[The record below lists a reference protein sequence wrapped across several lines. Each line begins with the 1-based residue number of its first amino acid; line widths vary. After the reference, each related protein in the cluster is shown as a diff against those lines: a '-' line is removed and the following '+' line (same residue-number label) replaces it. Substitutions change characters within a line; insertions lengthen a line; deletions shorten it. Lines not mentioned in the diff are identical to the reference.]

1 MFDLLKHTQNCPNP
15 LIQVV
20 SSLRKLSKAVLARE
34 KQGNLQ
40 PTLNKRGGIKTV
52 MSFKRSKI
60 EEFLK
65 KVFQGIKK
73 VLPKNGLL

>member
-34 KQGNLQ
+34 EQGNLQ

-73 VLPKNGLL
+73 VLPKNDLL